1 MDRSRVANHAGA
13 YKKQKDGGIDKR
25 ALRAHRRSID
35 QKNIRDRHLMGR
47 RKIDDMSPLKEVD
60 LNVSRD
66 HQEQGKE
73 QSMWRRKG
81 SNTRS
86 LPVPPVAPVPKPAVN
101 PAVKPDRREM
111 LLKWKQEKELKQKL
125 AAREKARNR
134 TFKVCHVQYDP
145 TPTWSTAEDGK
156 KKAKEPV
163 GPKRVSARLA
173 ARTEAKPKPE
183 APVGRVTRSRAAS
196 ANQKAEPPK
205 RTTRQRVPSGS
216 AAGKKEAPQRQTRK
230 RATSTKETEPKPA
243 PVKRRAA
250 SATTEPAE
258 PPRVTRARAKSEAA
272 SFTTVEDG
280 LDDDLQPVNF
290 DFSLSKV
297 TTVSNQRGEPKESN
311 PAPSF
316 APADFSFHA
325 PSHLP
330 SFSFTPLSPRSAD
343 AFLFPGSGVGGSF
356 LNSPYVSKNN
366 RHSTPKSVTRR
377 TRRTSKLA
385 QAEGDEAAPVTKAT
399 AQPANEV
406 PEPVTTA
413 TEQPANEVPA
423 SESQTNEEPEPVT
436 MTAVQPANE
445 VPSVENQTNEEPEP
459 VAMVT
464 NTTAN
469 EEPTLFTTAMEEPT
483 NEDAASEQSIMPEPA
498 PVAMET
504 EEKANEGPAVEEP
517 ANEEPA
523 VFEEAKSKE
532 EAEQVAVPLEEPMP
546 EAQDVSEEKVPTST
560 EILQDDV
567 EKMEASQDAVQ
578 EVSHNAPAMEA
589 SHDAPVVDPSHNA
602 PTVEPSS
609 DAPEQ
614 MTPSL
619 PEEGPD
625 AAAAE
630 DVPPMEDANQLIQ
643 PAGDN
648 MHGTEQEEAHDV
660 PYFRRLLV
668 SQTERLTG
676 LCRTWEETVTQDGLT
691 EEVQGQIR
699 TTIGQAQLLMDQRFK
714 QFSGLVDNCEFN
726 TGEKETTCTD
736 LQGFWDMVYFQV
748 EDVDKKFDD
757 LEKLKARNWEPEEVK
772 KPVKVKKK
780 IVKKPGKKPAGR
792 DNKDREA
799 ARKRLA
805 EAKAAMKAAMMAS
818 KQQTEQKEDT
828 KVTEDTVTF
837 DGGFFKVDSPAKTPQ
852 FHCRAGTPLK
862 ALKGLSE
869 DRRLSRTMDPQA
881 RRRSSRLTPK
891 PVSQLIQALTHTPGN
906 KQSPVAMETTDRT
919 PLSAGLRRSSR
930 LTPQPIAAPIPED
943 TPVVMAT
950 PELAVI
956 GTPVKLHTPPSEDE
970 GSEVTDDAVA
980 METKGLVVIGTPV
993 KLHSPSEFKE
1003 NVATE
1008 EFVEHGVIA
1017 IETEMPEQGEDRKQ
1031 SFSMFLRPST
1041 STAVDSSPDAPEPMD
1056 TEHPN
1061 TSDTEMHSP
1070 MKRSLASMFDQEG
1083 HSKVKTPA
1091 RRVARRSVVNFVSPP
1106 EEGCLA
1112 KPLPKT
1118 PAPNLFK
1125 SRPSTAGVVFSPLT
1139 SVSDNKLACATPAT
1153 LLAGLSMNQDT
1164 MDLGFT
1170 PPDQNPIMGT
1180 EGGVRTYRSS
1190 LSSDEEEEDP
1200 TINLMGFS
1208 PDPPIRVK
1216 KQSSSEDEETAGTA
1230 VRFAAITPSKK
1241 MRDYMGTD
1249 VVMSPV
1255 RRSMRLESAGAS
1267 NPPQTVVRNLHDLP
1281 AEVDYGYQP
1290 NKSVL

>member
-60 LNVSRD
+60 LNVSQD
-66 HQEQGKE
+66 HQEQAAV
-73 QSMWRRKG
+73 Q
-81 SNTRS
+81 
-86 LPVPPVAPVPKPAVN
+86 PKPAVN
-101 PAVKPDRREM
+101 PAVKPDR
-111 LLKWKQEKELKQKL
+111 L
-125 AAREKARNR
+125 
-134 TFKVCHVQYDP
+134 CHVKYDP
-145 TPTWSTAEDGK
+145 TPTWSAAEDGK
-156 KKAKEPV
+156 KKTKEPV

-272 SFTTVEDG
+272 GFTTVEDG

-311 PAPSF
+311 PGLSF

-385 QAEGDEAAPVTKAT
+385 QAEEGGAAPVTMAT
-399 AQPANEV
+399 EQPTNEEPEPV
-406 PEPVTTA
+406 TMTTEQPTNEEPEPVTTT
-413 TEQPANEVPA
+413 TEQPTNEVAAP
-423 SESQTNEEPEPVT
+423 SGEDQTNEEPEPVT
-436 MTAVQPANE
+436 MATEQPASE
-445 VPSVENQTNEEPEP
+445 VPSSENQTNEEPEA
-459 VAMVT
+459 VAMAT
-464 NTTAN
+464 DTTAN

-483 NEDAASEQSIMPEPA
+483 NEDAANEQPIMPEPA

-517 ANEEPA
+517 ANEEPV
-523 VFEEAKSKE
+523 VFEEAVKPKE

-546 EAQDVSEEKVPTST
+546 EVQVPTST

-578 EVSHNAPAMEA
+578 EASHDAPAVEASHDAPAMEA
-589 SHDAPVVDPSHNA
+589 SHNAPAMDPSL
-602 PTVEPSS
+602 E
-609 DAPEQ
+609 APEH
-614 MTPSL
+614 M
-619 PEEGPD
+619 PEEGPAAAD
-625 AAAAE
+625 AAGT
-630 DVPPMEDANQLIQ
+630 VTPVEDADHVTQ
-643 PAGDN
+643 PADDN
-648 MHGTEQEEAHDV
+648 MQGPEQEEAHDV

-757 LEKLKARNWEPEEVK
+757 LENLKGRNWEPEEVK

-780 IVKKPGKKPAGR
+780 IVKKPGKKPAVK

-805 EAKAAMKAAMMAS
+805 EAKAAMKAAMMAN
-818 KQQTEQKEDT
+818 KQQTEQKEEA

-906 KQSPVAMETTDRT
+906 KQSPVAMETT
-919 PLSAGLRRSSR
+919 PLSAGLRRSNR

-943 TPVVMAT
+943 TPVAIAT

-956 GTPVKLHTPPSEDE
+956 GTPVKLHTPPEE
-970 GSEVTDDAVA
+970 GSEFTDDAVA

-993 KLHSPSEFKE
+993 KLHSPTEFKE

-1008 EFVEHGVIA
+1008 EFVEHGVVA

-1041 STAVDSSPDAPEPMD
+1041 SAADDSSPDAPEPMD
-1056 TEHPN
+1056 TELPN

-1106 EEGCLA
+1106 EEGYLA

-1125 SRPSTAGVVFSPLT
+1125 SRPSTAVFSPLT
-1139 SVSDNKLACATPAT
+1139 SASDNKPACATPAT

-1170 PPDQNPIMGT
+1170 PPDQNPIMST